1 MARINR
7 EQLQKQVVQHYIN
20 VANKQKQ
27 VTVNHF
33 LQEKIPRQ
41 TIYSIIRKYE
51 ESGYIGDKP
60 RSGRPKKLSRG
71 QLTRLKRLI
80 NKKTGISLRR
90 LAPRFKVSYQT
101 SSNRLKAMGIK
112 YYKKQRAPKYT
123 DKQLEEI
130 PTRARRLYRMLSNND
145 FELIMDNEKYFLL
158 QDQSVPTNRGFYTS
172 DKRTTA
178 LQRLMPFVTSYHN
191 KEKVLFWPDLAS
203 SHYGNNVLQYLDQND
218 VQFVDKKFNPQNCP
232 QARPIETL
240 WSILKNMVYDEGWEA
255 KTINQLRRRIE
266 KKLKE
271 IDIKVVQQMFSGIRR
286 QRRKIADNG
295 PYEACSS

>member
-1 MARINR
+1 MESLEIVVNMLQNR
-7 EQLQKQVVQHYIN
+7 VTQKNYKLLCN
-20 VANKQKQ
+20 VEKFILYAAYNSLNDSNGYFQSIMDFCYGDIDVEKLKVEALIIVDFFQSLIKTNQMNIKQIIKMS
-27 VTVNHF
+27 TLCEIFNLF
-33 LQEKIPRQ
+33 KLEKIPRQ

-101 SSNRLKAMGIK
+101 ISNRLKAMGIK

-172 DKRTTA
+172 D
-178 LQRLMPFVTSYHN
+178 
-191 KEKVLFWPDLAS
+191 
-203 SHYGNNVLQYLDQND
+203 
-218 VQFVDKKFNPQNCP
+218 
-232 QARPIETL
+232 
-240 WSILKNMVYDEGWEA
+240 
-255 KTINQLRRRIE
+255 
-266 KKLKE
+266 
-271 IDIKVVQQMFSGIRR
+271 
-286 QRRKIADNG
+286 
-295 PYEACSS
+295 

>member
-20 VANKQKQ
+20 VAKKQKQ

-101 SSNRLKAMGIK
+101 ISNRLKAMGIK

-172 DKRTTA
+172 D
-178 LQRLMPFVTSYHN
+178 
-191 KEKVLFWPDLAS
+191 
-203 SHYGNNVLQYLDQND
+203 
-218 VQFVDKKFNPQNCP
+218 
-232 QARPIETL
+232 
-240 WSILKNMVYDEGWEA
+240 
-255 KTINQLRRRIE
+255 
-266 KKLKE
+266 
-271 IDIKVVQQMFSGIRR
+271 
-286 QRRKIADNG
+286 
-295 PYEACSS
+295 